1 MPSWGPSVAMRSWLG
16 TGKADSV
23 AIKRQVE
30 PEAARDASPSALYK
44 ADPVCGRNPNTEGNQ
59 NVRLLFAV
67 AGELLSRGKNKLS
80 LALSAASWGSLL
92 PSSEGGLAALF
103 SFPAALL
110 RL

>member
-1 MPSWGPSVAMRSWLG
+1 MGPWCGQAVFAGDWQDG
-16 TGKADSV
+16 EYCH
-23 AIKRQVE
+23 Q
-30 PEAARDASPSALYK
+30 PAARARSRPPCLSSSSSKSRPSPR
-44 ADPVCGRNPNTEGNQ
+44 RNPNTGGNQ
-59 NVRLLFAV
+59 NVHLLFAV

-103 SFPAALL
+103 SFPAATL